1 MSYLIRSAA
10 LAVVGAALALVATS
24 SQAQQQSTPQ
34 QQQQTTKPTLGG
46 QTQSPATGQAANGQT
61 TNGQAQAPA
70 APKVDPAEEAAY
82 KQFADV
88 KPDDYDQQIQ
98 VGEDFVKK
106 YPQSRY
112 NVIVYSRLTTAYYSK
127 QQMDKM
133 YAASDKALALNPNNV
148 QVLTLVGWVIPHNF
162 DPNDPDADRRLQKA
176 EVYEKHA
183 LEILAALPKPPTLTD
198 EQFATAKAQDAAMAH
213 SGLGL
218 TYFREQKP
226 QDSLNEMQQA
236 TSVGQPD
243 PVDLF
248 IEGLDL
254 NGLKRYNDAV
264 QAFDKCAQIA
274 GVMQDRCK
282 EQESKSKAEAG
293 QSPK

>member
-1 MSYLIRSAA
+1 MSYLIRSAG
-10 LAVVGAALALVATS
+10 LAVVSVALALVATS
-24 SQAQQQSTPQ
+24 SQAQQQNTSQ
-34 QQQQTTKPTLGG
+34 QQEQQTAKPTLGG
-46 QTQSPATGQAANGQT
+46 QTQSPTTSQSTNGQT
-61 TNGQAQAPA
+61 QAPA

-82 KQFADV
+82 KQFADI
-88 KPDDYDQQIQ
+88 KPDEYDQQIQ
-98 VGEDFVKK
+98 LGEDFVKK
-106 YPQSRY
+106 YPESRY
-112 NVIVYSRLTTAYYSK
+112 NMIVYSRLTTAYYSK

-162 DPNDPDADRRLQKA
+162 DPNDPNADRRLQKA
-176 EVYEKHA
+176 ELYEKHA
-183 LEILAALPKPPTLTD
+183 LEVLAALPKPPTLTD

-226 QDSLNEMQQA
+226 QDSLNELQQA
-236 TSVGQPD
+236 TNVGQPD

-264 QAFDKCAQIA
+264 QVFDKCAQIA
-274 GVMQDRCK
+274 GPMQDRCK
-282 EQESKSKAEAG
+282 EQETKSKTEAG